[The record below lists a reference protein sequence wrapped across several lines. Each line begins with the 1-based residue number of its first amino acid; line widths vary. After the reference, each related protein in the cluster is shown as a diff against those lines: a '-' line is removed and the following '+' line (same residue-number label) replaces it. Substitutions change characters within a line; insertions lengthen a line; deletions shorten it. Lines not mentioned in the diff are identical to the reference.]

1 MTAMCKWVSQW
12 LAEVV
17 VCDNRKQ
24 ALDALRASQ
33 FDIVLTDLTI
43 LAMNGDEL
51 IRQTL
56 ADGFTGQIIAL
67 TAGIA

>member
-56 ADGFTGQIIAL
+56 ADGFTGQVIVL

>member
-1 MTAMCKWVSQW
+1 M
-12 LAEVV
+12 

-43 LAMNGDEL
+43 LAMSGDEL

-56 ADGFTGQIIAL
+56 ADGFTGQVIAL
-67 TAGIA
+67 TAAIA

>member
-1 MTAMCKWVSQW
+1 MSQW

-43 LAMNGDEL
+43 LAMKGDEL

-56 ADGFTGQIIAL
+56 ADGFTGQVIAL
-67 TAGIA
+67 TAAIA

>member
-1 MTAMCKWVSQW
+1 
-12 LAEVV
+12 V

-43 LAMNGDEL
+43 LAMKGDEL

-56 ADGFTGQIIAL
+56 ADGFTGQVIAL
-67 TAGIA
+67 TAAIA